1 MQHIISQGRK
11 TLKKILLTVDIDM
24 IQHLKIYNFIFIY
37 KINNLH
43 CIYNDNFEEQAP

>member
-24 IQHLKIYNFIFIY
+24 IQHLKIYNFIFI
-37 KINNLH
+37 NNLH
-43 CIYNDNFEEQAP
+43 CMHIIYIYI

>member
-24 IQHLKIYNFIFIY
+24 IQHLKIYNFIIF
-37 KINNLH
+37 INNLH